1 MDISTDTI
9 IIFQNSIFP
18 INATIFYT
26 WIVMAII
33 LTTSIILRF
42 YLTSTDK
49 IGKLQTF
56 FETVI
61 MTIEE
66 QIKNAGKV
74 DMNFVFPFIGS
85 LFLFIITSNLLSM
98 IPTFHSPTA
107 SLSTTAALAIIV
119 VFVGYTYQIRRVGFK
134 GFLKKYIKPVAFM
147 LPMNIISDVSGNCA
161 LAIRLYGNV
170 MSGMVLGAIV
180 AKISFLSL
188 GFPIFLSILDFMS
201 SVIQAYIF
209 SVLSLTFMRN
219 AESQD

>member
-1 MDISTDTI
+1 MDISTDSI
-9 IIFQNSIFP
+9 IIFQNTAFT

-26 WIVMAII
+26 WIVMAIV
-33 LTTSIILRF
+33 LTASIILKF
-42 YLTSTDK
+42 YLTSTNK

-56 FETVI
+56 FETII

-66 QIKNAGKV
+66 QIKNVGKV
-74 DMNFVFPFIGS
+74 DMNFVFPFIGT
-85 LFLFIITSNLLSM
+85 LFLFIITSNLLSL

-107 SLSTTAALAIIV
+107 SFSTTIALSLIV
-119 VFVGYTYQIRRVGFK
+119 VFTGFAYQIKQVGFLN
-134 GFLKKYIKPVAFM
+134 FLKKYMKPVAFM
-147 LPMNIISDVSGNCA
+147 LPLNIIGDISSNCA

-188 GFPIFLSILDFMS
+188 GFPIFLSILDCIS

-209 SVLSLTFMRN
+209 SILALTFMRS
-219 AESQD
+219 AEDD